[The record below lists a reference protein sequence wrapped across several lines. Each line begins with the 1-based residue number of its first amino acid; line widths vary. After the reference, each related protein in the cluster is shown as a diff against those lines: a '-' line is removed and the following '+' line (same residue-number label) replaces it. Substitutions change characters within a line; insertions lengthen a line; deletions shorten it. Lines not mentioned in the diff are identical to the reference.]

1 MHVGKGVGGK
11 PLLLGRKHEYE
22 RDPIFR
28 DAEFT
33 RGEEEWRLEDW
44 TKTKRKNVKIG
55 KFDRWRIENCLSRI
69 KFC

>member
-44 TKTKRKNVKIG
+44 TKTKRKNVKRNWQI
-55 KFDRWRIENCLSRI
+55 RSLENRKLSLSY
-69 KFC
+69 

>member
-22 RDPIFR
+22 RDSIFR

-33 RGEEEWRLEDW
+33 RGEEERRLEDW
-44 TKTKRKNVKIG
+44 TKTKRKNVKRNWQI
-55 KFDRWRIENCLSRI
+55 RSLENRKLSLSY
-69 KFC
+69 